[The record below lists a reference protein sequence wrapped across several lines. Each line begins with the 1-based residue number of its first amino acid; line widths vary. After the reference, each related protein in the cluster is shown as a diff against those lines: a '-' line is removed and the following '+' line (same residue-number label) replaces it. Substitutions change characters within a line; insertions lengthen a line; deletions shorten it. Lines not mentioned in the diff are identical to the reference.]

1 MDFVYG
7 DVTEDNLLA
16 VCGTDGYKSNLRIIT
31 KRDHYVANCNLEE
44 GKFTQVRFVRTNKS
58 KINGLVVGSEKGN
71 LLIFSFPFYERILD

>member
-31 KRDHYVANCNLEE
+31 KRDNY
-44 GKFTQVRFVRTNKS
+44 
-58 KINGLVVGSEKGN
+58 
-71 LLIFSFPFYERILD
+71 